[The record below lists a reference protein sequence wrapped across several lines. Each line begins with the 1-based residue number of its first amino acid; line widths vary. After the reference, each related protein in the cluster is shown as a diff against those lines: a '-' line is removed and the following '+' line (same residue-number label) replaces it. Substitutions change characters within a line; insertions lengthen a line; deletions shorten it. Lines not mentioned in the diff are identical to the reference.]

1 MKGICYA
8 IARKQ
13 YTRSNKEGL
22 MKRQTLVCYLIFA
35 LCVFHFLIP
44 HVVFGNEDSPAEKV
58 FEKHKVTLQRTDV
71 QNALNVFN
79 TPEAQTR
86 LTLANMNRVSA
97 DPEFLKELVPE
108 IDDSFITLL
117 KEDTEVQALFNDV
130 DFQTLLQD
138 PEALGELT
146 GLSKAGWIE
155 LFIRKFP
162 SLALFLIIAVTLYTL
177 GKGADWLVDEAV
189 MLSTRWGLG
198 KAVIGATIVS
208 IGTTTPEAAV
218 SVLSAIQGK
227 PGLAL
232 GNAVGSIICDTGLI
246 LGLASLIAPLPLNRE
261 LASRLSNVQVGAGIL
276 LVVGCFPWTS
286 PAKVFMDG
294 GTLHQLV
301 GVVFVILLGLYI
313 WQSIRWAS
321 ATGANADSDETT
333 AAEATGAVGTLMKLI
348 GAIVI
353 IVISAQILI
362 PSVSIMAE
370 RIGVPQHIISATLV
384 AFGTSLPELVTAI
397 TAVRRGHG
405 ELAVGNIIGAD
416 ILNVLFVAGVS
427 AAATSEGLK
436 AEVQFF
442 QFLFPAMLFILI
454 VFRCGIFVSGDQL
467 KRPFGVVLVATWIL
481 VTILSYVLS
490 IEMH

>member
-1 MKGICYA
+1 MEQWI
-8 IARKQ
+8 
-13 YTRSNKEGL
+13 TE
-22 MKRQTLVCYLIFA
+22 
-35 LCVFHFLIP
+35 
-44 HVVFGNEDSPAEKV
+44 
-58 FEKHKVTLQRTDV
+58 
-71 QNALNVFN
+71 
-79 TPEAQTR
+79 
-86 LTLANMNRVSA
+86 LAN
-97 DPEFLKELVPE
+97 
-108 IDDSFITLL
+108 
-117 KEDTEVQALFNDV
+117 
-130 DFQTLLQD
+130 
-138 PEALGELT
+138 
-146 GLSKAGWIE
+146 GL
-155 LFIRKFP
+155 P
-162 SLALFLIIAVTLYTL
+162 SLALFAIIAVTLYTL

-189 MLSTRWGLG
+189 ILSTRWGLG

-246 LGLASLIAPLPLNRE
+246 LGLASLMAPLPLNRQ

-276 LVVGCFPWTS
+276 LVLGCFPWTS
-286 PAKVFMDG
+286 PAKVFTQG
-294 GTLHQLV
+294 GVLPQLV
-301 GVVFVILLGLYI
+301 GVVFVVLLALYI
-313 WQSIRWAS
+313 YQSIRWAS
-321 ATGANADSDETT
+321 AAGANPENGEEVD
-333 AAEATGAVGTLMKLI
+333 AEVEEASGFGTLLKLI
-348 GAIVI
+348 GSIAI
-353 IVISAQILI
+353 IVVSAQVLI
-362 PSVSIMAE
+362 PTVSIMAE
-370 RIGVPQHIISATLV
+370 RIGVPKHIISATLV

-427 AAATSEGLK
+427 ASATQGGLQ
-436 AEVQFF
+436 ADGQFF

-467 KRPFGVVLVATWIL
+467 KRPFGIVLVGTWIL

>member
-1 MKGICYA
+1 ME
-8 IARKQ
+8 Q
-13 YTRSNKEGL
+13 
-22 MKRQTLVCYLIFA
+22 
-35 LCVFHFLIP
+35 
-44 HVVFGNEDSPAEKV
+44 
-58 FEKHKVTLQRTDV
+58 
-71 QNALNVFN
+71 
-79 TPEAQTR
+79 
-86 LTLANMNRVSA
+86 
-97 DPEFLKELVPE
+97 
-108 IDDSFITLL
+108 
-117 KEDTEVQALFNDV
+117 
-130 DFQTLLQD
+130 
-138 PEALGELT
+138 
-146 GLSKAGWIE
+146 WIE
-155 LFIRKFP
+155 HLIIGLP
-162 SLALFLIIAVTLYTL
+162 SLVLFLIIVVTLATL

-189 MLSTRWGLG
+189 ILSTRWGLG

-208 IGTTTPEAAV
+208 VGTTTPEAAV

-246 LGLASLIAPLPLNRE
+246 LGLASLIAPLPINRQ

-276 LVVGCFPWTS
+276 MVAACFPWTS
-286 PAKVFMDG
+286 PAKVFTQG
-294 GTLHQLV
+294 GVLPQFV
-301 GVVFVILLGLYI
+301 GVVFIILLALYI
-313 WQSIRWAS
+313 WQSIRWAGS
-321 ATGANADSDETT
+321 TPSDAESIEGADGE
-333 AAEATGAVGTLMKLI
+333 GAGAFGTLLKLI
-348 GAIVI
+348 GSIAI

-362 PSVSIMAE
+362 PAVSIMAE
-370 RIGVPQHIISATLV
+370 RIGVPKHIISATLV

-427 AAATSEGLK
+427 AAATQGGLQ
-436 AEVQFF
+436 ADGQFF

-467 KRPFGVVLVATWIL
+467 KRPFGVVLFGTWIL

>member
-1 MKGICYA
+1 MEQWI
-8 IARKQ
+8 
-13 YTRSNKEGL
+13 TDLVSGL
-22 MKRQTLVCYLIFA
+22 
-35 LCVFHFLIP
+35 
-44 HVVFGNEDSPAEKV
+44 
-58 FEKHKVTLQRTDV
+58 
-71 QNALNVFN
+71 
-79 TPEAQTR
+79 
-86 LTLANMNRVSA
+86 
-97 DPEFLKELVPE
+97 
-108 IDDSFITLL
+108 
-117 KEDTEVQALFNDV
+117 
-130 DFQTLLQD
+130 
-138 PEALGELT
+138 
-146 GLSKAGWIE
+146 
-155 LFIRKFP
+155 P

-348 GAIVI
+348 GAIAI

-467 KRPFGVVLVATWIL
+467 KRPFGVVLVATWLL

>member
-1 MKGICYA
+1 MEQWI
-8 IARKQ
+8 
-13 YTRSNKEGL
+13 TELMNGL
-22 MKRQTLVCYLIFA
+22 
-35 LCVFHFLIP
+35 
-44 HVVFGNEDSPAEKV
+44 
-58 FEKHKVTLQRTDV
+58 
-71 QNALNVFN
+71 
-79 TPEAQTR
+79 
-86 LTLANMNRVSA
+86 
-97 DPEFLKELVPE
+97 
-108 IDDSFITLL
+108 
-117 KEDTEVQALFNDV
+117 
-130 DFQTLLQD
+130 
-138 PEALGELT
+138 
-146 GLSKAGWIE
+146 
-155 LFIRKFP
+155 P

-189 MLSTRWGLG
+189 ILSTRWGLG

-218 SVLSAIQGK
+218 SVLSALQGE

-246 LGLASLIAPLPLNRE
+246 LGLASLIAPLPLNRQ

-276 LVVGCFPWTS
+276 LVLGCFPWTS
-286 PAKVFMDG
+286 PAKVFTQG
-294 GTLHQLV
+294 GTLPQLV
-301 GVVFVILLGLYI
+301 GVVFVILLALYI
-313 WQSIRWAS
+313 YQSIRWAS
-321 ATGANADSDETT
+321 AAGANPENGEETET
-333 AAEATGAVGTLMKLI
+333 AEASGFGTLLKLI
-348 GAIVI
+348 GSIAIV
-353 IVISAQILI
+353 VISAQILI
-362 PSVSIMAE
+362 PSVIEIAA
-370 RIGVPQHIISATLV
+370 RTKVPEHIISATLV

-427 AAATSEGLK
+427 ASATQGGLQ
-436 AEVQFF
+436 ADGQFF

-467 KRPFGVVLVATWIL
+467 KRPFGIVLVGTWLL

>member
-1 MKGICYA
+1 MEQWI
-8 IARKQ
+8 
-13 YTRSNKEGL
+13 TDLVSGL
-22 MKRQTLVCYLIFA
+22 
-35 LCVFHFLIP
+35 
-44 HVVFGNEDSPAEKV
+44 
-58 FEKHKVTLQRTDV
+58 
-71 QNALNVFN
+71 
-79 TPEAQTR
+79 
-86 LTLANMNRVSA
+86 
-97 DPEFLKELVPE
+97 
-108 IDDSFITLL
+108 
-117 KEDTEVQALFNDV
+117 
-130 DFQTLLQD
+130 
-138 PEALGELT
+138 
-146 GLSKAGWIE
+146 
-155 LFIRKFP
+155 P

-189 MLSTRWGLG
+189 ILSTRWGLG

-208 IGTTTPEAAV
+208 VGTTTPEAAV

-321 ATGANADSDETT
+321 ATGANADSDEAT

-348 GAIVI
+348 GAIAI

-362 PSVSIMAE
+362 PSVSILAE

-467 KRPFGVVLVATWIL
+467 KRPFGVVLVATWLL

>member
-1 MKGICYA
+1 MKKSTI
-8 IARKQ
+8 I
-13 YTRSNKEGL
+13 
-22 MKRQTLVCYLIFA
+22 CYLIITF
-35 LCVFHFLIP
+35 CVFHSLVP
-44 HVVFGNEDSPAEKV
+44 HTVFGDEDSTAEKV
-58 FEKHKVTLQRTDV
+58 FEKHKATLQRTEI
-71 QNALNVFN
+71 QNILNIFKASEV
-79 TPEAQTR
+79 PTR
-86 LTLANMNRVSA
+86 LTSENIRENISRIGA
-97 DPEFLKELVPE
+97 DPEVLK
-108 IDDSFITLL
+108 TLA
-117 KEDTEVQALFNDV
+117 EDAEVQALFNDAE
-130 DFQTLLQD
+130 FQAVLQD
-138 PEALGELT
+138 PEALEELI
-146 GLSKAGWIE
+146 GLANAGWIE
-155 LFIRKFP
+155 LLVRKIPTNGFGYLLLFI
-162 SLALFLIIAVTLYTL
+162 IIAVTLATL

-189 MLSTRWGLG
+189 ILSNRWGLG

-246 LGLASLIAPLPLNRE
+246 LGLASLIAPLPLNRQ

-276 LVVGCFPWTS
+276 LVVSCFPWTS
-286 PAKVFMDG
+286 PAKVFTQG
-294 GTLHQLV
+294 GVLPQLV
-301 GVVFVILLGLYI
+301 GVVFVILLALYI

-321 ATGANADSDETT
+321 AAGANPDNGEE
-333 AAEATGAVGTLMKLI
+333 AEAEEAGAFGTLMKLI
-348 GAIVI
+348 GSIAI
-353 IVISAQILI
+353 IVVSAQILI
-362 PSVSIMAE
+362 PAVSIMAE
-370 RIGVPQHIISATLV
+370 RIGVPKHIISATLV

-427 AAATSEGLK
+427 ASATQGGLQ
-436 AEVQFF
+436 ADGQFF

-467 KRPFGVVLVATWIL
+467 KRPFGIVLVATWLL

>member
-1 MKGICYA
+1 MEQWI
-8 IARKQ
+8 
-13 YTRSNKEGL
+13 TDLVSGL
-22 MKRQTLVCYLIFA
+22 
-35 LCVFHFLIP
+35 
-44 HVVFGNEDSPAEKV
+44 
-58 FEKHKVTLQRTDV
+58 
-71 QNALNVFN
+71 
-79 TPEAQTR
+79 
-86 LTLANMNRVSA
+86 
-97 DPEFLKELVPE
+97 
-108 IDDSFITLL
+108 
-117 KEDTEVQALFNDV
+117 
-130 DFQTLLQD
+130 
-138 PEALGELT
+138 
-146 GLSKAGWIE
+146 
-155 LFIRKFP
+155 P
-162 SLALFLIIAVTLYTL
+162 SLALFFIIAVTLYTL

-189 MLSTRWGLG
+189 ILSTRWGLG

-276 LVVGCFPWTS
+276 LVVACFPWTS

-321 ATGANADSDETT
+321 ATGANADSDEAT

-348 GAIVI
+348 GAIAI

-362 PSVSIMAE
+362 PNVSIMAE

-467 KRPFGVVLVATWIL
+467 KRPFGVVLVATWLL